1 MTNRIFLN
9 IAMLSKFIL
18 IIVTGMILFHYNMK
32 IEILSKE
39 IAYID
44 EILESDKSKLR
55 VFKAKYAWLS
65 SPEMIAKLTSEYLD
79 DSHRASYGFEVART
93 YSFANFSSKI
103 KPRYVTQ
110 LDIENV
116 TK

>member
-1 MTNRIFLN
+1 MI
-9 IAMLSKFIL
+9 SKFIL
-18 IIVTGMILFHYNMK
+18 IIFTGMILFHYNMK

-65 SPEMIAKLTSEYLD
+65 SPEMIAKFTSEYLD
-79 DSHRASYGFEVART
+79 DSQK
-93 YSFANFSSKI
+93 SK
-103 KPRYVTQ
+103 
-110 LDIENV
+110 LWF
-116 TK
+116 